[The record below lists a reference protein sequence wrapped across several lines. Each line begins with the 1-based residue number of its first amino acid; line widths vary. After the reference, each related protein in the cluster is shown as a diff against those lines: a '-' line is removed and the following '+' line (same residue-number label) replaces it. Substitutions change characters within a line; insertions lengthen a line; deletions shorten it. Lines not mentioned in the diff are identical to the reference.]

1 MYLRH
6 LTLTSF
12 RSYAR
17 LDLALS
23 SGLTVFWGDNGQ
35 GKSNLLEAV
44 YLLATSRSFRTSA
57 ERELVNW
64 HADTDPV
71 FARVAGEV
79 VRHGAASRL
88 EVILAGAPGA
98 ETDTG
103 AQTRAEAPAAGRAP
117 VASIRRRVRINGH
130 DRPLL
135 ELLGHLNAVLFSP
148 EDVELVAGPAEVR
161 RRYLDITLC
170 QIDHRYL
177 RDLRRYLR
185 VLTQRNALLKQSRE
199 RPVPPDQ
206 FEYWDEQLTSL
217 GAELM
222 MTRLRA
228 VAFLNERLVEVYPP
242 LTRDSTQLKLLYR
255 STVPLDPDLTLTAL
269 TPDEA
274 AGRAQRAFVEHLVSL
289 RPRER
294 QQGVTLAG
302 IHRDDLAFHVEGV
315 DLRMYGSRGQQR
327 IAALAMKLAETAFM
341 ERTTGER
348 PVLLLDD
355 VMSELDPSRRRLLQG
370 AIATHEQVL
379 LSATDLSFFERDFLE
394 GASRFHVSRGEV
406 FPDP

>member
-6 LTLTSF
+6 LTLAHF
-12 RSYAR
+12 RSYSR
-17 LDLALS
+17 LDLALPP
-23 SGLTVFWGDNGQ
+23 GRTIFWGDNGQ
-35 GKSNLLEAV
+35 GKSNLLEAA

-64 HADTDPV
+64 HADTNPV

-79 VRHGAASRL
+79 VRHGAVSRL
-88 EVILAGAPGA
+88 EVILAETPSA
-98 ETDTG
+98 EPATG
-103 AQTRAEAPAAGRAP
+103 VQTPVEAPAAGRAP
-117 VASIRRRVRINGH
+117 VSSIRRRVRINGH

-177 RDLRRYLR
+177 RALRRYLR

-199 RPVPPDQ
+199 RPVPLDQ
-206 FEYWDEQLTSL
+206 FEYWDDQLTAL
-217 GAELM
+217 GAELIVA
-222 MTRLRA
+222 RLRA
-228 VAFLNERLVEVYPP
+228 VAFLNERLLEVYPP
-242 LTRDSTQLKLLYR
+242 LTRDSTHLKLLYR
-255 STVPLDPDLTLTAL
+255 STVPVDLDPAPPELS
-269 TPDEA
+269 PEEA
-274 AGRAQRAFVEHLVSL
+274 SKRIQRSFVEHLLSL
-289 RPRER
+289 RPQER
-294 QQGVTLAG
+294 RQGVTLAG
-302 IHRDDLAFHVEGV
+302 IHRDDFAFDVDGV

-327 IAALAMKLAETAFM
+327 IAALALKIAETAFM

-355 VMSELDPSRRRLLQG
+355 VMSELDSSRRRFLQA
-370 AIATHEQVL
+370 AISAHEQVL
-379 LSATDLSFFERDFLE
+379 LSATDLSFFEPDFLE
-394 GASRFHVSRGEV
+394 GAARFHVRRGEV
-406 FPDP
+406 TPDL